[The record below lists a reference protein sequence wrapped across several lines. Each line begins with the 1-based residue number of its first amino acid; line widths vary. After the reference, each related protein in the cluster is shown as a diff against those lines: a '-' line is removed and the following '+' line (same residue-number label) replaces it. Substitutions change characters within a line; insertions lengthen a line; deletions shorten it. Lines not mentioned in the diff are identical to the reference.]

1 MEEAVI
7 VPWGGGDRA
16 GEWACLWAGMGR
28 GPERT
33 ASTAGMGMQLLGDGE
48 GEGQVSQ
55 KATSSSEYIS
65 VVKGAESSLANWGRG
80 WAPSALHSSITP
92 HMALWGTP
100 GLAQA
105 EVVRMGQKS
114 LLFVLLVSAVPGL
127 HSLKDV
133 TMLQVSPST
142 VCPGCPRFL
151 FVPWGCISCQLSL

>member
-28 GPERT
+28 GPERL

-55 KATSSSEYIS
+55 KATGSSEYIS

-80 WAPSALHSSITP
+80 WAPLCPTFKYHTP
-92 HMALWGTP
+92 H
-100 GLAQA
+100 GL
-105 EVVRMGQKS
+105 VGNSR
-114 LLFVLLVSAVPGL
+114 P
-127 HSLKDV
+127 
-133 TMLQVSPST
+133 
-142 VCPGCPRFL
+142 CPG
-151 FVPWGCISCQLSL
+151 

>member
-28 GPERT
+28 GPERS

-48 GEGQVSQ
+48 REGQVSQ

-80 WAPSALHSSITP
+80 WAPLCPTFKYHTP
-92 HMALWGTP
+92 H
-100 GLAQA
+100 GL
-105 EVVRMGQKS
+105 VGNSR
-114 LLFVLLVSAVPGL
+114 P
-127 HSLKDV
+127 
-133 TMLQVSPST
+133 
-142 VCPGCPRFL
+142 CPG
-151 FVPWGCISCQLSL
+151 